1 MQELDQAIS
10 ELEQA
15 RHEVPLARSID
26 DLGIGGSVA
35 HFKRYEVRRCIGE
48 GGMGRIYQA
57 YDPVLRR
64 DVAVKVMRHDVP
76 EAERRRFRREAIFG
90 ARFCHPSIVR
100 IYDMGEHRSE
110 DGRPIEWFSMEHLP
124 GSDLERVLGRASS
137 HGRRLPLISVVD
149 IFRQVLAALQ
159 YSHDCYVVHRD
170 VKPANI
176 YVTRD
181 PNTRFM
187 TTKLLDFGIA
197 LDLDGPE
204 NYEVLCGNPF
214 YMAPEQTRRGAAID
228 ARADVYAAGLSFYEV
243 LTGKHP
249 LDDFRRSPLET
260 VLSAQSKF
268 TAPPPSRL
276 LPPDT
281 SPRIASAVDMIYERA
296 TAKEPSERFQSARDM
311 AEAMMVFL
319 SPV

>member
-10 ELEQA
+10 DLAQE
-15 RHEVPLARSID
+15 RHVAPPVRSID
-26 DLGIGGSVA
+26 DLGIGGSVG

-64 DVAVKVMRHDVP
+64 DVAVKVMRPDVP
-76 EAERRRFRREAIFG
+76 EQERRRFRREAIFG

-100 IYDMGEHRSE
+100 IFDMGEHRS
-110 DGRPIEWFSMEHLP
+110 DGGRSIEWFTMEHLP

-137 HGRRLPLISVVD
+137 HGRLLPLISVVD

-159 YSHDCYVVHRD
+159 YCHDCYVVHRD

-181 PNTRFM
+181 PNTRFL

-204 NYEVLCGNPF
+204 GYEVLCGNPY
-214 YMAPEQTRRGAAID
+214 YMAPEQTRQGAAID

-249 LDDFRRSPLET
+249 LDDFRQAALET
-260 VLSAQSKF
+260 VLSAQR
-268 TAPPPSRL
+268 TYTPPPPSTHL
-276 LPPDT
+276 
-281 SPRIASAVDMIYERA
+281 SPMVSSRIANAVDMIFERS
-296 TAKEPSERFQSARDM
+296 TAKDPADRFQSAKDM
-311 AEAMMVFL
+311 SEAMLVFL

>member
-1 MQELDQAIS
+1 MQELDQAIL
-10 ELEQA
+10 ELEA
-15 RHEVPLARSID
+15 VRAGPPVRSTD
-26 DLGIGGSVA
+26 DLGIGGSVG

-64 DVAVKVMRHDVP
+64 DVAVKVMRPDVP
-76 EAERRRFRREAIFG
+76 DSERRRFRREAIFG

-100 IYDMGEHRSE
+100 IFDMGELQSE
-110 DGRPIEWFSMEHLP
+110 QGRRIEWFSMEHLP

-137 HGRRLPLISVVD
+137 HGRLLPLISVVD

-159 YSHDCYVVHRD
+159 YCHDCSVVHRD

-197 LDLDGPE
+197 LDLDGPATDG
-204 NYEVLCGNPF
+204 VLCGNPF
-214 YMAPEQTRRGAAID
+214 YMAPEQTRHGEVID
-228 ARADVYAAGLSFYEV
+228 ARADVYAAGISFYEV
-243 LTGKHP
+243 ITGQHP
-249 LDDFRRSPLET
+249 LDDFRNAPLET
-260 VLSAQSKF
+260 VLSAQSKY
-268 TAPPPSRL
+268 TPRLPSTL
-276 LPPDT
+276 LPAGT
-281 SPRIASAVDMIYERA
+281 SPRIANAVDMIFERA
-296 TAKEPSERFQSARDM
+296 SAKDPGERFQSAKDM
-311 AEAMMVFL
+311 SEAMLVFL